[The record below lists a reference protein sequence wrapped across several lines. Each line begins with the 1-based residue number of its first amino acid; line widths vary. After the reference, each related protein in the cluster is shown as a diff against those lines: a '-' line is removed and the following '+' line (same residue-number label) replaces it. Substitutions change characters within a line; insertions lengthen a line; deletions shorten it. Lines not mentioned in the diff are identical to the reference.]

1 MTHSVLHPTRLQQTR
16 LQQARELELPSREA
30 MLRRAPS
37 VQQFW
42 DSHRQLLS
50 DAWREWEAVEQDD
63 LAILDSGLIDEA
75 LRTAVKQA
83 WENPE
88 RETDVK
94 ALMTEVATDVYQFQL
109 FDVERIADLRNMLE
123 QAWDAGIPLRP
134 PYGIVLN
141 RRGAMLDRRSQGYL
155 AAPSFQAFYQQLLDT
170 YMRTI
175 SRLLFPEIIGYDSQ
189 SFGFSIHYQP
199 TTDAS
204 IRPHTDASSVTLNI
218 NMNLPDE
225 TFEGSELDVLDAASG
240 DAVRFSFTPGSAML
254 HRGNVP
260 HAAQP
265 ITSGQRSNLVLW
277 LYGERG
283 QIPPQGAQ
291 RRAIPARDR
300 WVASSAEQDDFAP
313 F

>member
-1 MTHSVLHPTRLQQTR
+1 MSHSVLHPTRLQQTQ

-75 LRTAVKQA
+75 LLTVVKRA

-109 FDVERIADLRNMLE
+109 FDVERIADLLE

-141 RRGAMLDRRSQGYL
+141 RRGAMLDRRSEGYL
-155 AAPSFQAFYQQLLDT
+155 AAPTFQAFYQQLLDT
-170 YMRTI
+170 YMRPI

-225 TFEGSELDVLDAASG
+225 TFEGSELDVMDAASE
-240 DAVRFSFTPGSAML
+240 DAVRFAFTPGSAML

-265 ITSGQRSNLVLW
+265 ITNGQRSNLVLW